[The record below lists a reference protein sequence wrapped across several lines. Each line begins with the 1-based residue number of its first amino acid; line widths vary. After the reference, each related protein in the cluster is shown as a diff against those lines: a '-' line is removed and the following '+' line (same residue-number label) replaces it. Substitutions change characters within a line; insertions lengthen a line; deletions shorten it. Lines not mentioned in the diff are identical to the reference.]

1 MQKRH
6 CTDIV
11 ARDSD
16 TVNAGDVVQAA
27 IDAKGREGNSDV
39 ASDDDAGRCT

>member
-1 MQKRH
+1 MH

-16 TVNAGDVVQAA
+16 TVNPGDVVQAA
-27 IDAKGREGNSDV
+27 VDAKGREGDSDV
-39 ASDDDAGRCT
+39 ASDDDTRRCT